1 MPLIL
6 SSNTIRDEILAL
18 YVSPRSSGDR
28 ARPSGGR
35 CTGSNPVEGALNKVE
50 HPHYWGFSHF
60 TDVRHAVNH
69 PTYFQYTLVTNR

>member
-35 CTGSNPVEGALNKVE
+35 CTGSIPVEGALEVE
-50 HPHYWGFSHF
+50 LS
-60 TDVRHAVNH
+60 
-69 PTYFQYTLVTNR
+69 